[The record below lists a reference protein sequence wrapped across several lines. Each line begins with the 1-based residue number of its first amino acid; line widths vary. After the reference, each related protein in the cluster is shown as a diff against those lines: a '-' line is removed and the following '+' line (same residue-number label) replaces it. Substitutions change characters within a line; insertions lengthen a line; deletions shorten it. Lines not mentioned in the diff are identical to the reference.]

1 MTTKEYKK
9 VKMKVVYE
17 RGTTW
22 ITTKGRQ
29 WMYNKYP
36 DECVDKFFDVWM
48 RPTKLDGVDKDVYVT
63 VEGPE
68 LYFTIDEND
77 CLEEI

>member
-1 MTTKEYKK
+1 MAKREYKK

-36 DECVDKFFDVWM
+36 DECVDKFFDVWL
-48 RPTKLDGVDKDVYVT
+48 RPTILDGVDERVYVT
-63 VEGPE
+63 AEGPE
-68 LYFTIDEND
+68 LYFVIEDGY
-77 CLEEI
+77 LKEI

>member
-1 MTTKEYKK
+1 MAKREYKK

-36 DECVDKFFDVWM
+36 DECVDKFFDVWL
-48 RPTKLDGVDKDVYVT
+48 RPTILDGVDERVYVT
-63 VEGPE
+63 AEGPE
-68 LYFTIDEND
+68 LYFVIEDG
-77 CLEEI
+77 CLKEI